1 MIFDKNTVQTAIQM
15 NFCYIYLY
23 LHPSKKQDFMSTT
36 LIISVLVSYFLV
48 LILIAFWTSRNAD
61 SESFFTGNRQS
72 SWYLVAFGM
81 IGTSLSGVTFISVPG
96 TMIND
101 GMGYYQVVLGYILG
115 YVVIAQVL
123 MPLYYR
129 LQVTS
134 IYEYLETRFGKIS
147 YKTGASFF
155 MLSRTLGSAI
165 RLFLATEVLHL
176 FLFGPMNV
184 PYWVTAVVTLL
195 LIWVYTFKGGIKTIV
210 ITDTFQTVFLISSVI
225 ICTIIIAQVLNV
237 DFSGLYQKI
246 TNTTTNNGF
255 SMSKILFFDDPNSK
269 MYFPKQFFGGMFIA
283 IAMTGL
289 DQDMM
294 QKNLSCKT
302 LGDAQKNM
310 YSFTTI
316 LVITNFLFLL
326 LGGALYV
333 YAIETGTEL
342 PMKEGKIIT
351 DHVFPSLALNDFGL
365 VAGIFFLL
373 GITASSYASADSALT
388 ALTTGFCIDFLQFSK
403 RDEKQRQKWKLWVHI
418 GFSFLFLII
427 ILGTK
432 WYKQTN
438 PGTDLIGLILT
449 IAGYTYGPLLGLFA
463 FGILSK
469 RKLNEILVPVVC
481 ILIPIL
487 CFILDKNS
495 VNWLNGY
502 KFGYEMLILNGLLT
516 YSGLYLISRK
526 VETNES
532 ELITKND
539 GI

>member
-1 MIFDKNTVQTAIQM
+1 MTPGLIITILAIY
-15 NFCYIYLY
+15 FAVLI
-23 LHPSKKQDFMSTT
+23 
-36 LIISVLVSYFLV
+36 IISV
-48 LILIAFWTSRNAD
+48 ITSRGANSD
-61 SESFFTGNRQS
+61 TFFTGNRQNK
-72 SWYLVAFGM
+72 WYLVAFGM

-96 TMIND
+96 TVVND

-134 IYEYLETRFGKIS
+134 IYQYLEERFGTVS

-176 FLFGPMNV
+176 FLFGPMQV

-195 LIWVYTFKGGIKTIV
+195 LIWIYTFKGGIKTIV
-210 ITDTFQTVFLISSVI
+210 ITDAFQTIFLISSVI
-225 ICTIIIAQVLNV
+225 ICTIIIAKVLHV
-237 DFSGLYQKI
+237 DFVGLYDKI
-246 TNTTTNNGF
+246 TAATTTNGH

-269 MYFPKQFFGGMFIA
+269 LFFPKHFFGGMFIA

-294 QKNLSCKT
+294 QKNLSCKN
-302 LGDAQKNM
+302 LRDAQKNM

-333 YAIETGTEL
+333 YAMETGAEL

-351 DHVFPSLALNDFGL
+351 DHVFPSLALSDFGL

-388 ALTTGFCIDFLQFSK
+388 ALTTGFCIDFLNFS
-403 RDEKQRQKWKLWVHI
+403 RREEKQRQRLKLIVHI
-418 GFSFLFLII
+418 GFSVLFLLI
-427 ILGTK
+427 ILGTR
-432 WYKQTN
+432 WYVQNN

-449 IAGYTYGPLLGLFA
+449 LAGYTYGPLLGLFF
-463 FGILSK
+463 FGILTQ
-469 RKLNEILVPVVC
+469 RKLNEWLVPFVC
-481 ILIPIL
+481 LLIPVL
-487 CFILDKNS
+487 CYVLDKNS
-495 VNWLNGY
+495 VDWFNGY
-502 KFGYEMLILNGLLT
+502 RFGYEMLILNGILT
-516 YSGLYLISRK
+516 FAGLYLISHQPTPK
-526 VETNES
+526 LQQDETS
-532 ELITKND
+532 LI
-539 GI
+539 G

>member
-1 MIFDKNTVQTAIQM
+1 MSPALVITILAIY
-15 NFCYIYLY
+15 F
-23 LHPSKKQDFMSTT
+23 
-36 LIISVLVSYFLV
+36 SVLIVIS
-48 LILIAFWTSRNAD
+48 IITSKGAD
-61 SESFFTGNRQS
+61 SDTFFTGNRQNK
-72 SWYLVAFGM
+72 WYLVAFGM

-96 TMIND
+96 TMIKD
-101 GMGYYQVVLGYILG
+101 GMGYYQIVLGYILG
-115 YVVIAQVL
+115 YIVIAQVL

-134 IYEYLETRFGKIS
+134 IYEYLENRFGTVS

-176 FLFGPMNV
+176 FLFGPMNI

-195 LIWVYTFKGGIKTIV
+195 LIWIYTFKGGIKTIV
-210 ITDTFQTVFLISSVI
+210 ITDAFQTIFLISSVI
-225 ICTIIIAQVLNV
+225 ICTVIIAQVLDV
-237 DFSGLYQKI
+237 DFGGLYDKI
-246 TNTTTNNGF
+246 TATTTLNGH

-269 MYFPKQFFGGMFIA
+269 LYFPKQFFGGMFIA

-333 YAIETGTEL
+333 YAHETGTAL
-342 PMKEGKIIT
+342 PMVDGNIKT
-351 DHVFPSLALNDFGL
+351 DHVFPTLALNDFGL
-365 VAGIFFLL
+365 LAGIFFLL

-388 ALTTGFCIDFLQFSK
+388 ALTTGFCIDFLNFSK
-403 RDEKQRQKWKLWVHI
+403 REEKQRQRLKLIVHI
-418 GFSFLFLII
+418 GFSILFLLI
-427 ILGTK
+427 ILGTR
-432 WYKQTN
+432 WYIQSN

-449 IAGYTYGPLLGLFA
+449 LAGYTYGPLLGLFF
-463 FGILSK
+463 FGILTK
-469 RKLNEILVPVVC
+469 RKLNEWLVPVVC
-481 ILIPIL
+481 VLVPIL
-487 CFILDKNS
+487 CYVLDKNS
-495 VNWLNGY
+495 VDWLNGY
-502 KFGYEMLILNGLLT
+502 RFGYEILILNGLLT
-516 YSGLYLISRK
+516 FVGLYLISHA
-526 VETNES
+526 TNNE
-532 ELITKND
+532 ITKVDENS
-539 GI
+539 IVR

>member
-1 MIFDKNTVQTAIQM
+1 MSPALVITILAIY
-15 NFCYIYLY
+15 F
-23 LHPSKKQDFMSTT
+23 
-36 LIISVLVSYFLV
+36 SVLIVIS
-48 LILIAFWTSRNAD
+48 IITSKGAD
-61 SESFFTGNRQS
+61 SDTFFTGNRQNK
-72 SWYLVAFGM
+72 WYLVAFGM

-115 YVVIAQVL
+115 YIVIAQVL

-134 IYEYLETRFGKIS
+134 IYQYLEERFGTVS

-176 FLFGPMNV
+176 FLFGPMDIS
-184 PYWVTAVVTLL
+184 YWITAVVTLL
-195 LIWVYTFKGGIKTIV
+195 LIWIYTFKGGIKTIV
-210 ITDTFQTVFLISSVI
+210 ITDAFQTIFLISSVI
-225 ICTIIIAQVLNV
+225 ICTVIIAQVLDV
-237 DFSGLYQKI
+237 DFGGLYDKI
-246 TNTTTNNGF
+246 TATTTLNGY

-269 MYFPKQFFGGMFIA
+269 LYFPKQFFGGMFIA

-333 YAIETGTEL
+333 YAHETGTAL
-342 PMKEGKIIT
+342 PMVDGNIKT
-351 DHVFPSLALNDFGL
+351 DHVFPTLALNDFGL
-365 VAGIFFLL
+365 LAGILFLL

-388 ALTTGFCIDFLQFSK
+388 ALTTGFCIDFLNFSK
-403 RDEKQRQKWKLWVHI
+403 REEKQRQRLKLIVHI
-418 GFSFLFLII
+418 GFSVLFLLI
-427 ILGTK
+427 ILGTR
-432 WYKQTN
+432 WYVQSN

-449 IAGYTYGPLLGLFA
+449 LAGYTYGPLLGLFF
-463 FGILSK
+463 FGILTK
-469 RKLNEILVPVVC
+469 RKLNEWFVPIVC
-481 ILIPIL
+481 LIVPIL
-487 CFILDKNS
+487 CYLLDKNS
-495 VNWLNGY
+495 VQWLNGY
-502 KFGYEMLILNGLLT
+502 RFGYEMLILNGLLT
-516 YSGLYLISRK
+516 FVGLFIISHNSI
-526 VETNES
+526 NENTQLDEDS
-532 ELITKND
+532 IVR
-539 GI
+539 